1 MRNDRLDVM
10 SGWALL
16 LGGVVGVV
24 THVLHPDEPKNAEQ
38 IRHYIQHT
46 PAAHVGVGLGVL
58 LMLLGLPTLY
68 ARLSRSREGVTG
80 GITLMSLPLIF
91 FGLALADGMHSPLE
105 FGALPAIYR
114 VVPDRTGEIYLAFSG
129 TAYGALSTIG
139 AVVLTLGMLLFVIGV
154 WRSRALP
161 RWPVWLVLGSLLC
174 MAGAVAGVPMAGVM
188 FAVLFYAGFGG
199 YGALM
204 LRKATSD
211 AGETAA
217 AGD

>member
-1 MRNDRLDVM
+1 MDATVKQALFQKKCRCYIAAIRLTASLQTQKVQRGESLRNDSLDVM

-58 LMLLGLPTLY
+58 LMLLGLPSLY

-80 GITLMSLPLIF
+80 GLTLMSLPLIF

-114 VVPDRTGEIYLAFSG
+114 VVPDRTGEI
-129 TAYGALSTIG
+129 
-139 AVVLTLGMLLFVIGV
+139 
-154 WRSRALP
+154 
-161 RWPVWLVLGSLLC
+161 
-174 MAGAVAGVPMAGVM
+174 
-188 FAVLFYAGFGG
+188 
-199 YGALM
+199 
-204 LRKATSD
+204 
-211 AGETAA
+211 
-217 AGD
+217 